1 MISYLGKHT
10 GRVLVIA
17 LERGELL
24 LESIEEECRKAG
36 FQYATIETAVGTLQ
50 KTVYHRVLT
59 LDRKSTQFFET
70 LETPM
75 ELSSIDGIILEGHPH
90 LHFTG
95 SDPEKSYVAHLE
107 YGCEVLYLAE
117 LVIAELEPM
126 PLGRRKNE
134 LGQNLMNL
142 LTDENK

>member
-1 MISYLGKHT
+1 MISCLGKHT

-24 LESIEEECRKAG
+24 LESIEEQCRKAG
-36 FQYATIETAVGTLQ
+36 FQYATVETAVGTLQ

-59 LDRKSTQFFET
+59 LDRKSTQYFET
-70 LETPM
+70 LETPI
-75 ELSSIDGIILEGHPH
+75 ELGNIDGIIAEGRAH
-90 LHFTG
+90 LHFAA

-117 LVIAELEPM
+117 IVLAELEPM
-126 PLGRRKNE
+126 PIGRRKNA
-134 LGQNLMNL
+134 LGQNLMTRL
-142 LTDENK
+142 DGEKE

>member
-1 MISYLGKHT
+1 MISCLGKHT

-36 FQYATIETAVGTLQ
+36 FQYATVETAVGTLQ

-59 LDRKSTQFFET
+59 LERKSTQYFET
-70 LETPM
+70 LETPI
-75 ELSSIDGIILEGHPH
+75 ELGNIDGIIAEGHAH
-90 LHFTG
+90 LHFAA

-117 LVIAELEPM
+117 IVLAELEPM
-126 PLGRRKNE
+126 PIGRRKNE
-134 LGQNLMNL
+134 LGQNLMARL
-142 LTDENK
+142 DGEKE

>member
-24 LESIEEECRKAG
+24 LESIEQQCREAG
-36 FQYATIETAVGTLQ
+36 FANATVETAIGTLQ
-50 KTVYHRVLT
+50 KTVFHRVLT
-59 LDRKSTQFFET
+59 LDRKSTNEFVT
-70 LETPM
+70 VETPV
-75 ELSSIDGIILEGHPH
+75 ELSNIDGIIAEGQAH
-90 LHFTG
+90 LHFSA
-95 SDPEKSYVAHLE
+95 SDPDKTYIAHLE

-117 LVIAELEPM
+117 IVLAELEPM

-134 LGQNLMNL
+134 LGQNLMTRL
-142 LTDENK
+142 DEEK